1 MTLPFDAVFR
11 ASPVPQAL
19 VQPSTST
26 LIAVNSAFAA
36 LAERSPAELVGLTN
50 TGLFDPTKREELRAR
65 FLRGEA
71 VREVPVELM
80 RPSGEKRAVL
90 LSLDPLGSDL
100 LLVTAED
107 ITEQRRAELALGHT
121 QDLSALVLGALDEA
135 VAVLDADARYLLF
148 SPKMEELSGCPA
160 ERALGRHPWEVLTNP
175 APGLSERIARALGG
189 ATIDAPGLEITPPG
203 QPPRKVDLVARPVLA
218 VDGAVRGV
226 VVRLTDVTALSE
238 AQARYQDLFENAPDA
253 YLSVDG
259 QTGTVVECNR
269 ALEHLTGFS
278 AAEVIG
284 RPVFELYHPGSLA
297 AGRAAFSQFQRTGRI
312 DDLELQVLRK
322 DGSAVDVSLH
332 VTAIRDA
339 SGAIVRSRSIWR
351 DISRRKRDETKLREL
366 AVALLN
372 AREEEGKRIAR
383 ELHDELGQ
391 AMTAL
396 QLDLGWLERKLPSEA
411 AELHQRLA
419 AARALVDE
427 NLQLARRLSS
437 ELRPSLLDDLGL
449 PAAIGWLCRDFER
462 RAAIPC
468 TLDVPESP
476 GALTE
481 PQSTALF
488 RVLQEALTN
497 VARHARA
504 ERVAVQLD
512 LGPGGAVLSVDDDGA
527 GIPEGAPH
535 GLGILGM
542 RERLRAV
549 GGELEI
555 ERRPGGGTAVRARL
569 PA

>member
-1 MTLPFDAVFR
+1 MSLPFDAVFR

-19 VQPSTST
+19 VQASDS
-26 LIAVNSAFAA
+26 IIVAVNPAFAA
-36 LAERSPAELVGLTN
+36 LAERREAELLGLAH
-50 TGLFDPTKREELRAR
+50 TGMLDPAKREELRAR
-65 FLRGEA
+65 ALGGELL
-71 VREVPVELM
+71 REVPVELT
-80 RPSGEKRAVL
+80 RPSGEKRTVL
-90 LSLDPLGSDL
+90 LSIDPVGSDL
-100 LLVTAED
+100 LLVTTVD
-107 ITEQRRAELALGHT
+107 ITEQRQAELALGRSHE
-121 QDLSALVLGALDEA
+121 LSALVLSSLNEA
-135 VAVLDADARYLLF
+135 VAVLDADARHLLF

-175 APGLSERIARALGG
+175 TPGLGERVARALAG

-203 QPPRKVDLVARPVLA
+203 QPPRKVDLVARPVLRP
-218 VDGAVRGV
+218 DGSVSGV
-226 VVRLTDVTALSE
+226 VVRLTDVTELSG

-259 QTGTVVECNR
+259 QTGKVVECNR
-269 ALEHLTGFS
+269 ALERLTGFS
-278 AAEVIG
+278 AGEVIG
-284 RPVFELYHPGSLA
+284 RPVFALYHPRSLA
-297 AGRAAFSQFQRTGRI
+297 AGRAAFAEFQRNGKI
-312 DDLELQVLRK
+312 DDLELEVLRK
-322 DGSAVDVSLH
+322 DGSVVDVSLH

-351 DISRRKRDETKLREL
+351 DISRRKRDESKLREL
-366 AVALLN
+366 AVALQN

-383 ELHDELGQ
+383 ELHDQLGQ

-396 QLDLGWLERKLPSEA
+396 QLDLGWLGRNLPPESTQA
-411 AELHQRLA
+411 HQRLA

-462 RAAIPC
+462 RAAIRC
-468 TLDVPESP
+468 TLHVPDTP

-504 ERVAVQLD
+504 EQVEVRLD
-512 LGPGGAVLSVDDDGA
+512 LGPGGAVLGVHDDGV
-527 GIPEGAPH
+527 GISEGSPR
-535 GLGILGM
+535 GLGLLGM
-542 RERLRAV
+542 QERLRAV
-549 GGELEI
+549 GGELEV
-555 ERRPGGGTAVRARL
+555 EGRPGGGTTVRAQV

>member
-1 MTLPFDAVFR
+1 MSLPFDAVFR

-19 VQPSTST
+19 VQASDS
-26 LIAVNSAFAA
+26 IIVAVNPAFAA
-36 LAERSPAELVGLTN
+36 LAERREAELLGLAH
-50 TGLFDPTKREELRAR
+50 TGMLDPAKREELRAR
-65 FLRGEA
+65 ALGGELL
-71 VREVPVELM
+71 REVPVELT
-80 RPSGEKRAVL
+80 RPSGEKRTVL
-90 LSLDPLGSDL
+90 LSIDPVGSDL
-100 LLVTAED
+100 LLVTTVD
-107 ITEQRRAELALGHT
+107 ITEQRQAELALGRSHE
-121 QDLSALVLGALDEA
+121 LSALVLSSLNEA
-135 VAVLDADARYLLF
+135 VAVLDADARHLLF

-175 APGLSERIARALGG
+175 TPGLGERVARALAG

-203 QPPRKVDLVARPVLA
+203 QPPRKVDLVARPVLRP
-218 VDGAVRGV
+218 DGSVSGV
-226 VVRLTDVTALSE
+226 VVRLTDVTELSG

-259 QTGTVVECNR
+259 QTGKVVECNR
-269 ALEHLTGFS
+269 ALERLTGFS
-278 AAEVIG
+278 AGEVIG
-284 RPVFELYHPGSLA
+284 RPVFALYHPRSLA
-297 AGRAAFSQFQRTGRI
+297 AGRAAFAEFQRNGKI
-312 DDLELQVLRK
+312 DDLELEVLRK
-322 DGSAVDVSLH
+322 DGSVVDVSLH

-351 DISRRKRDETKLREL
+351 DISRRKRDESKLREL
-366 AVALLN
+366 AVALQN

-383 ELHDELGQ
+383 ELHDQLGQ

-396 QLDLGWLERKLPSEA
+396 QLDLGWLGRNLPPESTQA
-411 AELHQRLA
+411 HQRLA

-462 RAAIPC
+462 RAAIRC
-468 TLDVPESP
+468 TLHVPDTP

-504 ERVAVQLD
+504 EQVEVRLD
-512 LGPGGAVLSVDDDGA
+512 LGPGGAVLGVHDDGV
-527 GIPEGAPH
+527 GISEGSPR
-535 GLGILGM
+535 GLGLLGM
-542 RERLRAV
+542 QERLRAV
-549 GGELEI
+549 GGELEV
-555 ERRPGGGTAVRARL
+555 EGRPGGGTTVRARL

>member
-19 VQPSTST
+19 VQLSTSV
-26 LIAVNSAFAA
+26 LVAVNPAFAA
-36 LAERSPAELVGLTN
+36 LAERSEAELLGLTN
-50 TGLFDPTKREELRAR
+50 TGLFEPAKREELRAR
-65 FLRGEA
+65 VLGGEA
-71 VREVPVELM
+71 VREVPVELT
-80 RPSGEKRAVL
+80 RPSGEKRSVL
-90 LSLDPLGSDL
+90 LSLDPVGSDL

-107 ITEQRRAELALGHT
+107 ITEQRRAELALGHS

-175 APGLSERIARALGG
+175 APGLGQRVARALAGE
-189 ATIDAPGLEITPPG
+189 TIDAPGLEITPPG
-203 QPPRKVDLVARPVLA
+203 KPPRRVDLFARPVLS
-218 VDGAVRGV
+218 VERAVRGV

-238 AQARYQDLFENAPDA
+238 ARARYQDLFENAPDA

-259 QTGTVVECNR
+259 QTGTLIECNR
-269 ALEHLTGFS
+269 GLERLTGFS
-278 AAEVIG
+278 ASEVIG
-284 RPVFELYHPGSLA
+284 RPVFELYHPSSLA
-297 AGRAAFSQFQRTGRI
+297 AGRAAFAEFQRTGKI
-312 DDLELQVLRK
+312 DDLELEVLRK

-366 AVALLN
+366 AVALQN
-372 AREEEGKRIAR
+372 VREEEGKRIAR

-396 QLDLGWLERKLPSEA
+396 QLDLGWLERHLPTGAS
-411 AELHQRLA
+411 ELHQRLA
-419 AARALVDE
+419 AARALIDE

-437 ELRPSLLDDLGL
+437 ELRPALLDDLGL
-449 PAAIGWLCRDFER
+449 PAAMGWLCREFEGR
-462 RAAIPC
+462 TAIRC
-468 TLDVPESP
+468 TLHVPEGP

-481 PQSTALF
+481 PQRTALF

-504 ERVAVQLD
+504 EQVEVRLD
-512 LGPGGAVLSVDDDGA
+512 LGPGGAVLGVHDDGV
-527 GIPEGAPH
+527 GIPEGSPR
-535 GLGILGM
+535 GLGMLGM
-542 RERLRAV
+542 QERLRAV
-549 GGELEI
+549 GGELEV